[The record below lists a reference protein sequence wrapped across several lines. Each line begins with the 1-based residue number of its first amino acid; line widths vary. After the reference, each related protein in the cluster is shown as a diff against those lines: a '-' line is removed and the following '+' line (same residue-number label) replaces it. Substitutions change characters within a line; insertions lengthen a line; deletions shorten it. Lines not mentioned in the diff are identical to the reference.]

1 MTFLHDAHRIQR
13 LFVLLF
19 LSAWI
24 TLPLVAQR
32 TITNDIGMA
41 FVRIEPGSMRVG
53 QVDINCPEPPDTRTV
68 EPDETWTAADFDRCE
83 TLAARH
89 SRPGFWVTIEQ
100 PYYMGVHEVTQQQ
113 WKTVMDGSNPS
124 FFQGDRVES
133 NADRHPVDNV
143 SWDEAQAFI
152 ERLNAMDEEATYRLP
167 TEFEWEYAARAGADS
182 VLSWAETREQAWI
195 MDTNKGTTHPVGHKE
210 PNRWGLHDMLGNVWE
225 WVQDYYNDQLYPTPT
240 PPDTGDVHVLRGGS
254 FISDVAHA
262 TYFFHAG
269 GPGNGYDVGFRV
281 VREVP

>member
-1 MTFLHDAHRIQR
+1 MTVHSVPRMRRFI
-13 LFVLLF
+13 FLLF
-19 LSAWI
+19 MSACL
-24 TLPLVAQR
+24 TTPLVAQR
-32 TITNDIGMA
+32 TVTNDLGME

-53 QVDINCPEPPDTRTV
+53 QVAINCPDPPDAREVPPAEQWT
-68 EPDETWTAADFDRCE
+68 DEDFERCE

-100 PYYMGVHEVTQQQ
+100 PYYMGVHEVTQGQ
-113 WKTVMDGSNPS
+113 WKAVMGGSNPS
-124 FFQGDRVES
+124 FFQDDRVEGD
-133 NADRHPVDNV
+133 ADQHPVDHV

-152 ERLNAMDEEATYRLP
+152 ERLNAMDKEATYRLP
-167 TEFEWEYAARAGADS
+167 SEFEWEYAARAGNDS
-182 VLSWAETREQAWI
+182 VLSRSETHEQAWI
-195 MDTNKGTTHPVGHKE
+195 MDTDKGTTHPVGQKE

-225 WVQDYYNDQLYPTPT
+225 WVQDYYNEQLYPTPT